1 MRKNVVL
8 LAVIASLGIAV
19 VAMDAGAETPRGGAT
34 LSQRVADLEDRADR
48 QAHAIAELRTE
59 NARQQTQI
67 AALTKF
73 KQETLRWKAGITK
86 KTSKL
91 RSTGRYVG
99 PVDNGQVQVGQGASA
114 CANQLARWN
123 ATAKSLGC
131 ETT

>member
-1 MRKNVVL
+1 
-8 LAVIASLGIAV
+8 
-19 VAMDAGAETPRGGAT
+19 MDTGAETLRGGAT

-48 QAHAIAELRTE
+48 QARAIAELRTE

-73 KQETLRWKAGITK
+73 KETLRWKAGITK

-131 ETT
+131 ETA

>member
-19 VAMDAGAETPRGGAT
+19 WPWTQGPKPLAVEPRCPSG
-34 LSQRVADLEDRADR
+34 ADLEDRADR

-73 KQETLRWKAGITK
+73 KKETLRWKAGITK

-131 ETT
+131 EAA

>member
-1 MRKNVVL
+1 M
-8 LAVIASLGIAV
+8 
-19 VAMDAGAETPRGGAT
+19 
-34 LSQRVADLEDRADR
+34 EDRADR

-73 KQETLRWKAGITK
+73 KKETLRWKAGITK

-131 ETT
+131 DTT

>member
-1 MRKNVVL
+1 M
-8 LAVIASLGIAV
+8 
-19 VAMDAGAETPRGGAT
+19 T
-34 LSQRVADLEDRADR
+34 DLEDRADR

-73 KQETLRWKAGITK
+73 KKETLRWKAA
-86 KTSKL
+86 SRRRP
-91 RSTGRYVG
+91 RSCVRQGRYVG

-114 CANQLARWN
+114 CANQLAQWN

-131 ETT
+131 EAA